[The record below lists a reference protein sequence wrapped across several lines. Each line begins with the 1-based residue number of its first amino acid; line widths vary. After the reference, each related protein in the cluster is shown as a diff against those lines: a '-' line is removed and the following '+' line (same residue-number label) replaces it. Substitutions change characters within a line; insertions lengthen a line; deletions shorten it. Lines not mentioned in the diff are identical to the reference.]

1 MPPENPTE
9 PLAAK
14 EVGEPPLMPANRVF
28 FALEGAIR
36 TSGVERGLE
45 ALFRLAAP
53 PTVQEVRRARD
64 VTIDRFAWSGEQ
76 GGS

>member
-1 MPPENPTE
+1 MPPGTPNE
-9 PLAAK
+9 PASAK
-14 EVGEPPLMPANRVF
+14 EVGEPPLVPANSVF

-36 TSGVERGLE
+36 ASGVEPGIE
-45 ALFRLAAP
+45 ALFRLATP

-64 VTIDRFAWSGEQ
+64 VTIDRFARSGEQ

>member
-9 PLAAK
+9 PLSAK
-14 EVGEPPLMPANRVF
+14 EVGEPPLVPANRVF
-28 FALEGAIR
+28 FALEGVIR
-36 TSGVERGLE
+36 ASGVEPGLE
-45 ALFRLAAP
+45 GLFRLAAP